1 MVLSFG
7 INYLAYDMN
16 QVNINF
22 GYGFS
27 GENYIFKPPSN
38 FSVSL
43 WKTRKIEW
51 KSARET
57 PSVDDN

>member
-27 GENYIFKPPSN
+27 GENISSNPQVTFQFHCGRHGKLNENQRGKPPQ
-38 FSVSL
+38 
-43 WKTRKIEW
+43 
-51 KSARET
+51 
-57 PSVDDN
+57 